1 MGQKQWMPTDNGP
14 ADRTPIIVGVGQ
26 INQRVDE
33 GAESIEPAALMANAL
48 RLAAD
53 DSGVI
58 EYVRIQFAGFN
69 FVSDREF
76 NNLTLAGV
84 GSGTTIDYVQ
94 VHGKFFDL
102 VEDAKADEA
111 YTLMADYLERHDAR
125 MAQALSV
132 FG

>member
-1 MGQKQWMPTDNGP
+1 MRSI
-14 ADRTPIIVGVGQ
+14 AEAARFTPGLWLLNRIAKLWI
-26 INQRVDE
+26 D
-33 GAESIEPAALMANAL
+33 AASEL
-48 RLAAD
+48 
-53 DSGVI
+53 S
-58 EYVRIQFAGFN
+58 FA
-69 FVSDREF
+69 VKPPD
-76 NNLTLAGV
+76 
-84 GSGTTIDYVQ
+84 DYVQ

>member
-1 MGQKQWMPTDNGP
+1 M
-14 ADRTPIIVGVGQ
+14 
-26 INQRVDE
+26 
-33 GAESIEPAALMANAL
+33 
-48 RLAAD
+48 
-53 DSGVI
+53 
-58 EYVRIQFAGFN
+58 
-69 FVSDREF
+69 
-76 NNLTLAGV
+76 
-84 GSGTTIDYVQ
+84 Q